1 MLWQP
6 VGSEA
11 AWSGCD
17 TILDP
22 GLLLRPAM
30 NNSELLQ
37 ALKLKMKELSEASP
51 YIHIDYNQLFTLP
64 VTFSNFDNGMC
75 LHLDELQLNQ

>member
-51 YIHIDYNQLFTLP
+51 YILP
-64 VTFSNFDNGMC
+64 LYC
-75 LHLDELQLNQ
+75 LLAFAKQGVYLVCPTSK